1 MPRSRFKTHLALQK
15 LKSEK
20 QQSEIEKE
28 EKGEKK
34 DTEAII

>member
-1 MPRSRFKTHLALQK
+1 MPRSRLKTHLALQK

-20 QQSEIEKE
+20 QRSEIEKE